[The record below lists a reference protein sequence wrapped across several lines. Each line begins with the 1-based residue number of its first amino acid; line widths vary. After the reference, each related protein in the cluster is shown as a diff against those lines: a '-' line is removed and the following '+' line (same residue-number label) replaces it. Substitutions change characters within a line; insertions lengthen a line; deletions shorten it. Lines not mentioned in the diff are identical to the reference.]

1 MPQEFRVLEVQ
12 GRDEWTGQYGPMVT
26 WEMKVENSDGTQME
40 VITNR
45 KPTSQAPIYG
55 DVILGDIHPPKFEDS
70 RPVLR
75 KQFVQQASGGGQWQ
89 QEGTSTNGAPVTQS
103 TGGFNQTPPR
113 QNGGGSNDTNW
124 TPERAQ
130 RYDAKQNAIIR
141 QHSQTVAV
149 SLAQATGSLNG
160 ADLSNPAIR
169 DEVFKQLA
177 PVIDWFDQDAKA
189 DRLIEEAKQAFPGS
203 TEVPNDD
210 IPVGL

>member
-12 GRDEWTGQYGPMVT
+12 GRREWRGRHGENVD
-26 WEMKVENSDGTQME
+26 WEIKVENSDGTPME
-40 VITNR
+40 VVTTR

-113 QNGGGSNDTNW
+113 QNGGGSNNDPNW

-130 RYDAKQNAIIR
+130 RYDSKQYSIVR
-141 QHSQTVAV
+141 QHSQEM
-149 SLAQATGSLNG
+149 SLRRIAIGAQLGHLQGISPEEL
-160 ADLSNPAIR
+160 
-169 DEVFKQLA
+169 
-177 PVIDWFDQDAKA
+177 
-189 DRLIEEAKQAFPGS
+189 DRLIDQYTKRYQDDANGDALIEQAKQAFPGS
-203 TEVPNDD
+203 TEVPSDD